1 MSQIVIP
8 KQAANKNREEL
19 LADAASGLLGLTVSA
34 RVEISRKEKG
44 RRDRIHLYSDIGA
57 TEKLVTIQCKEL
69 YPAVSAAIEESDAF
83 TLRDEFHYG
92 IGEPSVLKIYRRV
105 DEHD

>member
-8 KQAANKNREEL
+8 KQPANKNREEL
-19 LADAASGLLGLTVSA
+19 LADAASGLLGLTISA

-69 YPAVSAAIEESDAF
+69 YRLSQRPSTSRTNSPCATNSTTASASRA
-83 TLRDEFHYG
+83 Y
-92 IGEPSVLKIYRRV
+92 
-105 DEHD
+105 